1 MGNPLTTLYAETLHA
16 LERLE
21 YYALEADDDV
31 TLELLPE
38 LSGVVGTAYAKRD
51 ALTLED
57 TLMGALCIGD
67 ELEGRLAGAGRSS

>member
-1 MGNPLTTLYAETLHA
+1 MSQPLSALYAETLHA

-21 YYALEADDDV
+21 YYAQEAGDDV

-51 ALTLED
+51 LLTLED
-57 TLMGALCIGD
+57 TLMGALCVGD
-67 ELEGRLAGAGRSS
+67 ELEAGLAR

>member
-1 MGNPLTTLYAETLHA
+1 MGNPLTTLYTETLQA

-21 YYALEADDDV
+21 FYALEAEDAG

-57 TLMGALCIGD
+57 TLMGALCVGD
-67 ELEGRLAGAGRSS
+67 ELEGKLVGRGRSS

>member
-1 MGNPLTTLYAETLHA
+1 MAHLLTALYTQTLHA

-21 YYALEADDDV
+21 YYALEAEDNIA
-31 TLELLPE
+31 LELLPE

-67 ELEGRLAGAGRSS
+67 ELEGKLSSGR

>member
-1 MGNPLTTLYAETLHA
+1 MPQPLSTLYAQTLHA

-21 YYALEADDDV
+21 FYAREAGDDV

-51 ALTLED
+51 LLTLED
-57 TLMGALCIGD
+57 TLMGALCVGD
-67 ELEGRLAGAGRSS
+67 ELEAGLTK

>member
-1 MGNPLTTLYAETLHA
+1 MGNPLTTLYTETLHA

-21 YYALEADDDV
+21 FHALEAEDAG

-57 TLMGALCIGD
+57 TLMGALCVGD
-67 ELEGRLAGAGRSS
+67 ELEGKLVGRGRSS